1 MGNERAS
8 LIKKQRVASYGHSF
22 ALWMSNFLS
31 ENESLERYNLS
42 RRVRERNE
50 HASGNY
56 NMPLF
61 YRGEERVKHPGTFFQ
76 ENVFILYSSSCSDK
90 SLYIVGEFSRLN
102 FTLTEGTSYI
112 IA

>member
-31 ENESLERYNLS
+31 EKESLEKCNLS

-56 NMPLF
+56 NVLLF

-76 ENVFILYSSSCSDK
+76 ENVFILYSFSCSDE

-102 FTLTEGTSYI
+102 ITLTEGTS
-112 IA
+112 